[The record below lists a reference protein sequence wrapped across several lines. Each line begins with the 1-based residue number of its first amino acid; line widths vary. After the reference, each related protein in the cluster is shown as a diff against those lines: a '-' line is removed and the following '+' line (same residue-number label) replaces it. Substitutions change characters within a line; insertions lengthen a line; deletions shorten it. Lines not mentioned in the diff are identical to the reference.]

1 MKKNVEYWFPGGEDM
16 VIGGYCVMGT
26 DFQFY
31 EEKSSGDSWVLVRW

>member
-1 MKKNVEYWFPGGEDM
+1 M

-31 EEKSSGDSWVLVRW
+31 EEKSSGDSRVLVR